1 MIIQLLIPR
10 ISHEYCKLPLQKK
23 ERKAKLQKKMPK
35 NLEDMTKVKFREK
48 LTISVR

>member
-23 ERKAKLQKKMPK
+23 EKQNYKNAKKSRGYDQGK
-35 NLEDMTKVKFREK
+35 
-48 LTISVR
+48 I